1 MPSSISSSD
10 VAASD
15 VQGSTSKWGLAWI
28 VALLLAAA
36 LVGAVEHYWRAHG
49 YRPNIRDS
57 AQLWSIE
64 RDRAVRNGGR
74 TPLVL
79 LGASRIEF
87 GVDMKLLAQLLPRYR
102 PLMLAQNAHYP
113 LAALRDLAA
122 DDAFHGV
129 VLCDVEANALV
140 PAYRDMQQPL
150 VDYRRREWA
159 PSWRVH
165 RVLLTDWQRHAVV
178 ADPDLGVVAS
188 VRRWLAGE
196 APPRPE
202 YFRFHAD
209 RSGDIDYAQTDVA
222 AAKKHFAEVL
232 QQAQDLHGDATP
244 DAWRAGLPDIYA
256 WTRRIQ
262 ARGGS
267 VIFYQ
272 SPTGETLRRIDALRY
287 PPAEYWDRFVAGS
300 PAPVINANA
309 EPSLLRFELPDDSHL
324 DYRDKTGYTQALVAV
339 LLERGLVER

>member
-10 VAASD
+10 VHAAGA
-15 VQGSTSKWGLAWI
+15 QGSPPKWAVAWI
-28 VALLLAAA
+28 VALLVAAA
-36 LVGAVEHYWRAHG
+36 LVGGVERYWRAQG

-64 RDRAVRNGGR
+64 RDRADRRDGR
-74 TPLVL
+74 IPLVL

-87 GVDMKLLAQLLPRYR
+87 GVDMPLLAQMLPRYR

-113 LAALRDLAA
+113 LAALRDLAL

-129 VLCDVEANALV
+129 VLCDLETNALV

-150 VDYRRREWA
+150 VDYYRHEWA

-178 ADPDLGVVAS
+178 ADPDLGLVAS
-188 VRRWLAGE
+188 ARRLLAG
-196 APPRPE
+196 AAAPRPE

-232 QQAQDLHGDATP
+232 QQAQDLHGDATA
-244 DAWRAGLPDIYA
+244 DVWRAALPEVYE

-272 SPTGETLRRIDALRY
+272 SPTGETLRRIDAIRY
-287 PPAEYWDRFVAGS
+287 PPAAYWERFVADS
-300 PAPVINANA
+300 PAPVIDGNA
-309 EPSLLRFELPDDSHL
+309 EASLVRFDLPDDSHL
-324 DYRDKTGYTQALVAV
+324 DYRDKAAYTRALVEV
-339 LLERGLVER
+339 LLERGVVQR

>member
-1 MPSSISSSD
+1 MRSSTSSSD
-10 VAASD
+10 PAHP
-15 VQGSTSKWGLAWI
+15 GPRWGLAWL
-28 VALLLAAA
+28 VALLVAAA
-36 LVGAVEHYWRAHG
+36 LVGAVERYWRAQG

-64 RDRAVRNGGR
+64 RDRADRAGAKI
-74 TPLVL
+74 PLVL

-87 GVDMKLLAQLLPRYR
+87 GIDMKLLAQLLPRYR

-113 LAALRDLAA
+113 LAALRDLAM
-122 DDAFHGV
+122 DEAFHGV
-129 VLCDVEANALV
+129 VLCDLEANALV

-150 VDYRRREWA
+150 IDYHRHEWA

-165 RVLLTDWQRHAVV
+165 RTLLTLWQKHAVV

-188 VRRWLAGE
+188 AQRLLAGT

-209 RSGDIDYAQTDVA
+209 RSGDIDYSHTDVA
-222 AAKKHFAEVL
+222 AAKRHFAEVL
-232 QQAQDLHGDATP
+232 QQSEQLHGDATP
-244 DAWRAGLPDIYA
+244 EAWRTGLPEVYE

-287 PPAEYWDRFVAGS
+287 PPAEYWDRFVADS
-300 PAPVINANA
+300 PAPVIDGGA
-309 EPSLLRFELPDDSHL
+309 EPALTQFQLPDDSHL
-324 DYRDKTGYTQALVAV
+324 DYRDKPGYTRALVDV
-339 LLERGLVER
+339 LVARGVVQR